1 MVVVQASLIYIYIWW
16 LYRLLFVFPLLFSTC
31 TALVPTSTVHPIL
44 LHRSVDIMG
53 ERGTRPPFQGDVQ
66 VMMGDTEMET
76 GQTIR
81 ELMGERDTTGEHRGE
96 VHTSLLWR
104 RNAKCFLVVKLTNN
118 YTN

>member
-1 MVVVQASLIYIYIWW
+1 MVVVQASLIYIYGGCTGFSSSSPCSSPHAPLWSQRA
-16 LYRLLFVFPLLFSTC
+16 LY
-31 TALVPTSTVHPIL
+31 PIL

-96 VHTSLLWR
+96 VHTSSLWR
-104 RNAKCFLVVKLTNN
+104 RNAKCFLVDKLTNN